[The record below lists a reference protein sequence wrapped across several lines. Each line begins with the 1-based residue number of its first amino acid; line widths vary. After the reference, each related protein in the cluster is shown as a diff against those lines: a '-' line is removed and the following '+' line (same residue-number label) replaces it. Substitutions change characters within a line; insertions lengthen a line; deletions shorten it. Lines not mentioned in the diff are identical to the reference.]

1 MRSALRRVAFV
12 GDLQL
17 AVTEALR
24 AQGCRVERIDGSSVV
39 GLARDLMCIRPAVV
53 HARSAHLKVGLV
65 ARLLN
70 LRLVVQAG
78 RGDLNAITARAARVA
93 ERTLCAT
100 VSLREALVEHGAP
113 ASSTSVMRGLLEEDT
128 DLAGGGVFP
137 PILDDRLRW
146 VVGAAPCDGPDRGH
160 ADLLLAFLSLA
171 RTRPRLHLLIAGAGA
186 TARALLAQ
194 ADQAGMR
201 SRVVIHPLSL
211 DQLPGVFTRAAAV
224 VAPSRTANHP
234 DPVPE
239 ALALGAPVVATAV
252 GPHPAWIREGRTGF
266 LVPPRAPAALAARL
280 AQVVD
285 DPELARR
292 VGSAARKA
300 ALELTNP
307 QLLALELAR
316 CWAAVSRPAPTPFTG
331 LYLPERPRALGA

>member
-12 GDLQL
+12 GDLEL
-17 AVTEALR
+17 SVTEALR
-24 AQGCRVERIDGSSVV
+24 AQGCRVERIDGASVV
-39 GLARDLMCIRPAVV
+39 AVARDLMCIRPAVV
-53 HARSAHLKVGLV
+53 HARSSHLKVGLV

-70 LRLVVQAG
+70 VPLVVQAG
-78 RGDLNAITARAARVA
+78 RGDVNAVTARAARVA

-100 VSLREALVEHGAP
+100 VSLREALIEQGAP
-113 ASSTSVMRGLLEEDT
+113 ASTTAVMRGLLDEKV
-128 DLAGGGVFP
+128 DLSGGGVFP
-137 PILDDRLRW
+137 PILDPRLRW
-146 VVGAAPCDGPDRGH
+146 VVSAAPCDGPDRGH

-194 ADQAGMR
+194 ADHAGMR
-201 SRVVIHPLSL
+201 SRVVVHPLSL
-211 DQLPGVFTRAAAV
+211 DQLPGVFTRAAVV
-224 VAPSRTANHP
+224 VAPSRTANRP
-234 DPVPE
+234 DPIPE

-252 GPHPAWIREGRTGF
+252 GQHPGWIREGRTGF

-292 VGSAARKA
+292 MGAAARA
-300 ALELTNP
+300 AATELTNP

-316 CWAAVSRPAPTPFTG
+316 CWATASRPAPTPFTG
-331 LYLPERPRALGA
+331 LYLPESPRTLRA

>member
-12 GDLQL
+12 GDLEL
-17 AVTEALR
+17 SVVEALR
-24 AQGCRVERIDGSSVV
+24 AQGCRVEPIDGVSVV
-39 GLARDLMCIRPAVV
+39 GVARDLMRIRPAVV
-53 HARSAHLKVGLV
+53 HARASHLKVGLV

-70 LRLVVQAG
+70 LPLVVQAG
-78 RGDLNAITARAARVA
+78 PGDVNAITARAARAA

-100 VSLREALVEHGAP
+100 VSLREVLIEQGAP
-113 ASSTSVMRGLLEEDT
+113 AATTTVMRGLLDPRI

-137 PILDDRLRW
+137 PALDPRLRW

-171 RTRPRLHLLIAGAGA
+171 RTRPRLRLLIAGAGA
-186 TARALLAQ
+186 TGRALLTQ
-194 ADQAGMR
+194 AAQAGMAG
-201 SRVVIHPLSL
+201 RVVVHPLAL

-224 VAPSRTANHP
+224 VGPSRTANLP

-252 GPHPAWIREGRTGF
+252 GQHPVWIREGRTGF

-280 AQVVD
+280 GMVLD
-285 DPELARR
+285 DPDL
-292 VGSAARKA
+292 AARLGAA
-300 ALELTNP
+300 ALKSAQELTQP
-307 QLLALELAR
+307 QLVGLDLAR
-316 CWAAVSRPAPTPFTG
+316 CWASVSRPAATPFTG
-331 LYLPERPRALGA
+331 LYLPEQSRTMGA